1 MAIQTAADSI
11 TSNQGSPYGFKN
23 RIINGAMVIDQ
34 RNAGT
39 SVTPSNSYTL
49 DRWQAQTSQS
59 SKYTVQQ
66 NAGSVTPPTGYANY
80 LGVTSSSAYS
90 LAAGDYF
97 SIRQAVEGFNIADLG
112 WGTGTAK
119 TVTLS
124 FWVYSSLGPG
134 TFGGSFQNNGN
145 VRSYPF
151 TYTVNAQNTWEYKT
165 ITIPGDTSGT
175 WATNSSV
182 GTWIT
187 FSLGMGS
194 TYSGTAGAWVTATYN
209 SVTGATS
216 VVGTSGATWYI
227 TGVQLEV
234 GSQSTAFDYRDY
246 GRELQLCQRYYY
258 KIGPQSDSATGT
270 PFALGYTRSSS
281 AMRPFINFPT
291 PMRVKPTSVETSGT
305 ASHYSV
311 YYAGDA
317 TVTCTSVPDFDIS
330 SNLTALLGANV
341 SGTPLPSG
349 GITYLRSNSTSAY
362 LGFSAEL

>member
-23 RIINGAMVIDQ
+23 RVINGGMAIDQ
-34 RNAGT
+34 RNAGV

-194 TYSGTAGAWVTATYN
+194 TYSGTAGAWVTANYN

-216 VVGTSGATWYI
+216 VVGTSSATWYI

-234 GSQSTAFDYRDY
+234 GQQSTAFDYRDY
-246 GRELQLCQRYYY
+246 GRELILCQRYCPAFPVQAGSHNSFLGMAYGSSLALWQFNMPVTPRVVPTGVTY
-258 KIGPQSDSATGT
+258 TGT
-270 PFALGYTRSSS
+270 ATNLRYYVGNSSGSVSSFAYNDATYQTGWASSGVS
-281 AMRPFINFPT
+281 ASNAQCLMLAT
-291 PMRVKPTSVETSGT
+291 PTSESGVIYFT
-305 ASHYSV
+305 
-311 YYAGDA
+311 G
-317 TVTCTSVPDFDIS
+317 C
-330 SNLTALLGANV
+330 
-341 SGTPLPSG
+341 
-349 GITYLRSNSTSAY
+349 
-362 LGFSAEL
+362 EL